1 MLLQHVLLLIIIRI
15 RYINLDQRNRQAK
28 VPKYSNRI
36 ADVDEEDIALEIFE
50 TVTLL
55 FLPISLLHIM

>member
-36 ADVDEEDIALEIFE
+36 ADVDEDIALEIFE